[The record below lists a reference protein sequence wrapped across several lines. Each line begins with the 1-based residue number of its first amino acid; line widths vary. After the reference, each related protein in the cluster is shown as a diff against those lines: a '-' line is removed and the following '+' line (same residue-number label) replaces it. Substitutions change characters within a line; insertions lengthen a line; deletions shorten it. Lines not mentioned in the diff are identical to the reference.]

1 MIERL
6 SSTQITNEL
15 VNELIEIHGNLVFH
29 QSGGCCDGS
38 APMCFPR
45 NEFKVGSR
53 DIYLGS
59 IVSQPFF
66 IAEDQYAYWE
76 HTHLIIDV
84 VPGRGGMF
92 SLEGPTGKRFLTRSR
107 VFTDKEFKELQ
118 SNPVR
123 NAKNVIVKTNRKI
136 RFNLL
141 YNANRSLEKKIK
153 LEQIKKE
160 TK

>member
-6 SSTQITNEL
+6 SSTQSTNEL
-15 VNELIEIHGNLVFH
+15 VNELLEIHGHLVFH

-45 NEFKVGSR
+45 DEFRVGSR

-59 IVSQPFF
+59 IQSQPFF
-66 IAEDQYAYWE
+66 IAEDQFSYWE

-107 VFTDKEFKELQ
+107 VFTDQEYNELKNYPAKHAKEITAYEGL
-118 SNPVR
+118 
-123 NAKNVIVKTNRKI
+123 KTT
-136 RFNLL
+136 
-141 YNANRSLEKKIK
+141 S
-153 LEQIKKE
+153 
-160 TK
+160 